1 MDFHADDWKPKMK
14 PDPTLDPPF
23 MLSEGVEN
31 GTMAILLGVA
41 ACLVLALSGFLLAI
55 ACGAEWAW
63 RMVEI
68 VRLFYDGAPK

>member
-1 MDFHADDWKPKMK
+1 MK

-31 GTMAILLGVA
+31 GAIAILLGAV
-41 ACLVLALSGFLLAI
+41 ACLALALSGFLIAL
-55 ACGAEWAW
+55 ACGSEWAW
-63 RMVEI
+63 RGVET